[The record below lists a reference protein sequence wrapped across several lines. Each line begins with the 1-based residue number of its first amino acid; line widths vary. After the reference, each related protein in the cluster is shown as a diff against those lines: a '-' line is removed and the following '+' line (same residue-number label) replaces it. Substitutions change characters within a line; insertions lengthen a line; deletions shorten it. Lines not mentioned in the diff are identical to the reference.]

1 MANHEKLMF
10 CHCKPCNLA
19 NNGFPLLM
27 EYVLLTTFK
36 MFGEFGKSRAIRA
49 SMSGIVGVLNKQY
62 KLYYSL

>member
-1 MANHEKLMF
+1 
-10 CHCKPCNLA
+10 
-19 NNGFPLLM
+19 M